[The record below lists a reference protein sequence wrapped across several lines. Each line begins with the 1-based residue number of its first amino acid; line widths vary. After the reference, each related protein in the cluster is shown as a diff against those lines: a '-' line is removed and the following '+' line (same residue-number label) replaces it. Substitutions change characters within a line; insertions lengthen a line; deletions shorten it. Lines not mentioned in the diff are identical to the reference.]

1 VDRARRTLEP
11 VRLATFNVLH
21 GRSLDDGAVERERF
35 RSVIADLKADVL
47 GLQEVDRGQARSGH
61 LDLTALAAEAS
72 GAVAHRF
79 APALIGTPGETYRR
93 LAHDEDG
100 VDEPSFGVSLI
111 SRWPVRSWHVTRL
124 TGAPLRSPMLAPKA
138 GKPEAEHP
146 GLAAA
151 ATSEATVVRRRGRF
165 VWLRDE
171 PRVML
176 AAVIDGPD
184 GPFTVA
190 TTHLSFVPA
199 WNAGQLRLAVRAL
212 RRLPAPRL
220 LLGDLNMPARAAAL
234 VSGWRPLARLPT
246 FPAWEPRVQLDHVL
260 LDRRGGARWRGEG
273 AAETPRVPFSDH
285 RPLIVETSAGPPPRR
300 SGAVDY

>member
-1 VDRARRTLEP
+1 M
-11 VRLATFNVLH
+11 RLATFNVLH

-35 RSVIADLKADVL
+35 RAAIATLDADVL
-47 GLQEVDRGQARSGH
+47 GLQEVDRAQVRSGH

-100 VDEPSFGVSLI
+100 ADEPSFGVSLV

-124 TGAPLRSPMLAPKA
+124 TGAPLRSPILS
-138 GKPEAEHP
+138 P
-146 GLAAA
+146 GPG
-151 ATSEATVVRRRGRF
+151 GRF
-165 VWLRDE
+165 LWLRDE
-171 PRVML
+171 PRVVL
-176 AAVIDGPD
+176 AAVVEGPR

-212 RRLPAPRL
+212 RRLPSPRV

-234 VSGWRPLARLPT
+234 VSGWRPLAKVAT
-246 FPAWEPRVQLDHVL
+246 FPAGSPKVQLDHVL
-260 LDRRGGARWRGEG
+260 LDRRGAAGWPGEP
-273 AAETPRVPFSDH
+273 AAETPAVPFSDH
-285 RPLIVETSAGPPPRR
+285 RPLVVEMHAGPPPRR
-300 SGAVDY
+300 PGTDGN

>member
-1 VDRARRTLEP
+1 LFIVRDRDAEIVPPRTLEP

-61 LDLTALAAEAS
+61 LDLTELAAEAS

-93 LAHDEDG
+93 LAHDDDG
-100 VDEPSFGVSLI
+100 AGEPSFGVSLI

-124 TGAPLRSPMLAPKA
+124 TGAPLRSPILAP
-138 GKPEAEHP
+138 P
-146 GLAAA
+146 AAA
-151 ATSEATVVRRRGRF
+151 GAPALSRGRF
-165 VWLRDE
+165 MWLRDE
-171 PRVML
+171 PRVVL
-176 AAVIDGPD
+176 AAVVEGPD

-212 RRLPAPRL
+212 RRLPSPRV

-234 VSGWRPLARLPT
+234 VSGWRPLARRPT

-260 LDRRGGARWRGEG
+260 LDRRGGARWPGEG
-273 AAETPRVPFSDH
+273 TAETPRVPFSDH
-285 RPLIVETSAGPPPRR
+285 RPLVVELSAGPPPRR
-300 SGAVDY
+300 PGANGY